1 MVSELAAARTGS
13 AQHRDAT
20 LLAESIRASPH
31 QAVSFISVVG
41 VRSHL
46 TQPDRD

>member
-1 MVSELAAARTGS
+1 MGSELAAARTGP
-13 AQHRDAT
+13 AQHRDAA
-20 LLAESIRASPH
+20 LLAETSAPSPH
-31 QAVSFISVVG
+31 QAVSFISVVD